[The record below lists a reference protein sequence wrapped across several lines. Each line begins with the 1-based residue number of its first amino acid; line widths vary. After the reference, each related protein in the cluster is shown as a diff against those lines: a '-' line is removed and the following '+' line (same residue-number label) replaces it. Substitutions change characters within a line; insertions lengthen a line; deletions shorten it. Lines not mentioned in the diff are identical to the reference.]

1 MSKDIQVSESID
13 TTIALPPASAI
24 RPSAARIRIT
34 MEHLW
39 LGVPVFALLWKSFI
53 YPLPVLDFWWHLKVG
68 EVIATTRSIPR
79 IDLFSFTASG
89 KLFVLQNWLGE
100 LLFYAMYLA
109 GGFPLLVFF
118 NAALTLA
125 AFL

>member
-1 MSKDIQVSESID
+1 MSKDFQVSETTD
-13 TTIALPPASAI
+13 TTEALSARSAI
-24 RPSAARIRIT
+24 GRLAARFQIT
-34 MEHLW
+34 IEHLW

-109 GGFPLLVFF
+109 GGFLLLVFF
-118 NAALTLA
+118 NAALT
-125 AFL
+125 